1 MFYTESIYI
10 SLVLE
15 FRLQKEAFTLMSLI
29 EKSLHD
35 HWNTGDH
42 SCLPLFQ
49 KGNEVIGTSD
59 LGMADTLC
67 HYMTGGHKRPLVY
80 II

>member
-1 MFYTESIYI
+1 M
-10 SLVLE
+10 
-15 FRLQKEAFTLMSLI
+15 MSLI
-29 EKSLHD
+29 EKFLHD
-35 HWNTGDH
+35 PLNAGDH

-67 HYMTGGHKRPLVY
+67 HYMTGGHKRPLVCT
-80 II
+80 I